1 MRGACELLGLDPLY
15 VANEGR
21 FVAFV
26 PAGQVERAVDVL
38 RAIPVTRG
46 AAVAGCVT
54 TDDPGV
60 VILESRIGGR
70 RVVDMLSGEQLPRI
84 C

>member
-1 MRGACELLGLDPLY
+1 
-15 VANEGR
+15 
-21 FVAFV
+21 
-26 PAGQVERAVDVL
+26 
-38 RAIPVTRG
+38 VT
-46 AAVAGCVT
+46 AE
-54 TDDPGV
+54 DPGV

>member
-1 MRGACELLGLDPLY
+1 MLGLDPLY

-26 PAGQVERAVDVL
+26 APSDAGRALEVL
-38 RAIPVTRG
+38 QSHEVSRG
-46 AAVAGCVT
+46 ACRVGSVGAVSARGLVT
-54 TDDPGV
+54 ARGA
-60 VILESRIGGR
+60 IGTR
-70 RVVDMLSGEQLPRI
+70 RVLDRLSGEQLPRI